1 MEMKKW
7 SNPQLK
13 NLKLVGTQTGGEC
26 TCGAKHGI
34 LVMSNNVHFCHSLGE
49 WHEMDVKKQKDI
61 IEMINVIRI
70 GIHQRILSVVVEK
83 EFLRI

>member
-49 WHEMDVKKQKDI
+49 WHENGCKKTEGHYRNDKCNTHWNTSKDSKCCCG
-61 IEMINVIRI
+61 ERV
-70 GIHQRILSVVVEK
+70 S
-83 EFLRI
+83 